1 MSEDDDMKAYGYEG
15 EIIAV
20 LIPKEKEELK
30 EPRRYKVI
38 IINDDY
44 TPMEFV
50 VYILT
55 RFFNKTTDEADA
67 LTIEIHKN
75 GKGIAGI
82 YPLEIAET
90 KLRQAM
96 KLARKEEHPLSIKL
110 ESE

>member
-1 MSEDDDMKAYGYEG
+1 MNEDDDMKAYGYEG

-20 LIPKEKEELK
+20 LIPKEKKELK
-30 EPRRYKVI
+30 KPRRFKVI
-38 IINDDY
+38 ILNDDY

-50 VYILT
+50 VCVLITY
-55 RFFNKTTDEADA
+55 FNKTVEDADA
-67 LTIEIHKN
+67 LTAEIHKN